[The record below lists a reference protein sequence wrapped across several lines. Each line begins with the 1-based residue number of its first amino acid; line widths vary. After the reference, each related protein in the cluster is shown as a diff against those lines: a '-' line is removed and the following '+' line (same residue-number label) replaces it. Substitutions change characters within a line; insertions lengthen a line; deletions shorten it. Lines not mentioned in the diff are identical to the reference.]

1 MITRVRHL
9 LCRRVTNRVE
19 MAMDDFSDLTPAT
32 RSGDDA
38 RLFAASK
45 KQPEGEA
52 DSFTALRRLY
62 MQMGFLLHDHGIE
75 TLQQL
80 DSLLKSTALKDVS
93 PGAGNKPSTAPQRLE
108 DRRPTEAK
116 PPSEI

>member
-1 MITRVRHL
+1 
-9 LCRRVTNRVE
+9 
-19 MAMDDFSDLTPAT
+19 MDQFIGNLSSQVPDGDHVPAT
-32 RSGDDA
+32 
-38 RLFAASK
+38 ASK
-45 KQPEGEA
+45 TEGGSDA
-52 DSFTALRRLY
+52 DSFPALRRLY

-108 DRRPTEAK
+108 DRSPTEAK